1 MSKRLTDPDA
11 NASSHG
17 TGSVQSAAALKDG
30 IALPAGG
37 LALNFITIPD
47 VQSSPDDRN
56 IPIDKVGVKG
66 LRYPICVKDKQKG
79 LQHTVGLFDLFVS
92 LPHDFKGTHMSRFIE
107 VLNEFRGEI
116 SMEKFEDILEKIKV
130 KLHAKSAHM
139 NVEFPYFI
147 NKKAPITKTPGL
159 MSYTCFMRGALAQRF
174 DLIVGVEV
182 PVTTVCPCSKEIS
195 EYGAHNQRGLV
206 RVQLRF
212 KKFFWIEEI
221 IEVVESSVSS
231 EIYSLLKRPDE
242 KYVTEKAYENPM
254 FVEDV
259 VRSALSR
266 LRETNNFPWYRIE
279 AENFESIHNHS
290 AYAMIEKDFS
300 PEPECF
306 QGIPGRINGSM

>member
-1 MSKRLTDPDA
+1 
-11 NASSHG
+11 
-17 TGSVQSAAALKDG
+17 
-30 IALPAGG
+30 
-37 LALNFITIPD
+37 
-47 VQSSPDDRN
+47 
-56 IPIDKVGVKG
+56 
-66 LRYPICVKDKQKG
+66 
-79 LQHTVGLFDLFVS
+79 
-92 LPHDFKGTHMSRFIE
+92 
-107 VLNEFRGEI
+107 
-116 SMEKFEDILEKIKV
+116 
-130 KLHAKSAHM
+130 
-139 NVEFPYFI
+139 
-147 NKKAPITKTPGL
+147 
-159 MSYTCFMRGALAQRF
+159 MSYTCFMRGALAERF

-300 PEPECF
+300 HEPECF
-306 QGIPGRINGSM
+306 QGIPGRLNGSM

>member
-1 MSKRLTDPDA
+1 VKVFS
-11 NASSHG
+11 
-17 TGSVQSAAALKDG
+17 
-30 IALPAGG
+30 
-37 LALNFITIPD
+37 IPD
-47 VQSSPDDRN
+47 IQNLPDNRQ

-66 LRYPICVKDKQKG
+66 LRYPISVKDRSKG
-79 LQHTVGLFDLFVS
+79 LQHTVGLFDLFVN
-92 LPHDFKGTHMSRFIE
+92 LPHNFKGTHMSRFIE

-116 SMEKFEDILEKIKV
+116 SMEKFEDILEKIKK
-130 KLHAKSAHM
+130 KLNAKSAHM

-147 NKKAPITKTPGL
+147 EKNAPVTATPGL
-159 MSYTCFMRGALAQRF
+159 MSYTCFMRGALSDRF

-195 EYGAHNQRGLV
+195 QYGAHNQRGLV

-231 EIYSLLKRPDE
+231 EIFSLLKRPDE
-242 KYVTEKAYENPM
+242 KYVTERAYDNPM

-259 VRSALSR
+259 VRSAVSR
-266 LRETNNFPWYRIE
+266 LKAKNNFPWYRIE
-279 AENFESIHNHS
+279 AENYESIHNHS

-306 QGIPGRINGSM
+306 QGAIGFRPNGSA

>member
-1 MSKRLTDPDA
+1 VELMA
-11 NASSHG
+11 
-17 TGSVQSAAALKDG
+17 
-30 IALPAGG
+30 
-37 LALNFITIPD
+37 IPD
-47 VQSSPDDRN
+47 VQNQPDARN

-66 LRYPICVKDKQKG
+66 LRYPISVKDRARG
-79 LQHTVGLFDLFVS
+79 FQHTVGLFDLFVN

-107 VLNEFRGEI
+107 VLNEFRGEV
-116 SMEKFEDILEKIKV
+116 SMEKFQEILEKTKK
-130 KLHAKSAHM
+130 KLHARSAHM
-139 NVEFPYFI
+139 NVEFPYFVE
-147 NKKAPITKTPGL
+147 KSAPITNTHGL
-159 MSYTCFMRGALAQRF
+159 MSYTCFMRGSLADRF

-195 EYGAHNQRGLV
+195 EYGAHNQRGIV

-212 KKFFWIEEI
+212 KRFFWIEEI

-231 EIYSLLKRPDE
+231 EVYSLLKRPDE
-242 KYVTEKAYENPM
+242 KYVTERAYDNPM

-259 VRSALSR
+259 VRSAVSR
-266 LRETNNFPWYRIE
+266 LREKNNFPWYRIE

-306 QGIPGRINGSM
+306 QGVSVLIRNGSI

>member
-1 MSKRLTDPDA
+1 MIPIWRTHVNVLS
-11 NASSHG
+11 
-17 TGSVQSAAALKDG
+17 
-30 IALPAGG
+30 
-37 LALNFITIPD
+37 IPD
-47 VQSSPDDRN
+47 VQNLPDERN
-56 IPIDKVGVKG
+56 LAIDKVGVKG
-66 LRYPICVKDKQKG
+66 LRYPISVKDRQKK
-79 LQHTVGLFDLFVS
+79 LQHTVGLFDLFVN

-116 SMEKFEDILEKIKV
+116 SMEKFQEILEKIKG

-139 NVEFPYFI
+139 NVEFPYFLE
-147 NKKAPITKTPGL
+147 KTAPVTETPGL
-159 MSYTCFMRGALAQRF
+159 MSYTCFMSGALSERF

-182 PVTTVCPCSKEIS
+182 PVMTVCPCSKEIS
-195 EYGAHNQRGLV
+195 DHGAHNQRGVV

-242 KYVTEKAYENPM
+242 KFVTERAHDNPM

-259 VRSALSR
+259 VRSAVSR
-266 LRETNNFPWYRIE
+266 LQKMDNFPWYRIE

-290 AYAMIEKDFS
+290 AYALIEKDFS
-300 PEPECF
+300 PEPDRF
-306 QGIPGRINGSM
+306 QRAAAMRYNGSI

>member
-1 MSKRLTDPDA
+1 MQVISEPIPDIQSLPDA
-11 NASSHG
+11 
-17 TGSVQSAAALKDG
+17 
-30 IALPAGG
+30 
-37 LALNFITIPD
+37 
-47 VQSSPDDRN
+47 RN

-66 LRYPICVKDKQKG
+66 LRYPIAVKDRRKG
-79 LQHTVGLFDLFVS
+79 RQHTVGLFDLFVN

-116 SMEKFEDILEKIKV
+116 SMEKFEGILENIKTS
-130 KLHAKSAHM
+130 LHAQSAHM

-147 NKKAPITKTPGL
+147 EKTAPVSGTPGL
-159 MSYTCFMRGALAQRF
+159 MCYTCFMRGALAERF

-195 EYGAHNQRGLV
+195 QYGAHNQRGMV

-221 IEVVESSVSS
+221 IEIVESSVSS

-259 VRSALSR
+259 VRGALSR
-266 LRETNNFPWYRIE
+266 LREKNNFPWYRIE

-290 AYAMIEKDFS
+290 AYALIEKDFS
-300 PEPECF
+300 PQPECF
-306 QGIPGRINGSM
+306 QGATPLRYNGSL

>member
-1 MSKRLTDPDA
+1 MKI
-11 NASSHG
+11 H
-17 TGSVQSAAALKDG
+17 
-30 IALPAGG
+30 
-37 LALNFITIPD
+37 TIPD
-47 VQSSPDDRN
+47 VQGRADNRK

-66 LRYPICVKDKQKG
+66 LRYPICVKDRAKG
-79 LQHTVGLFDLFVS
+79 FQHTVGLFDLFVN
-92 LPHDFKGTHMSRFIE
+92 LPHNFKGTHMSRFIE

-116 SMEKFEDILEKIKV
+116 SMEKFEEVLQKIKK
-130 KLHAKSAHM
+130 KLNAKSAHM
-139 NVEFPYFI
+139 NVEFPYFVE
-147 NKKAPITKTPGL
+147 KKAPITSTPGL
-159 MSYTCFMRGALAQRF
+159 MSYTCFMRGALSERF

-195 EYGAHNQRGLV
+195 QYGAHNQRGLV

-221 IEVVESSVSS
+221 IEIVEASVSS

-242 KYVTEKAYENPM
+242 KYVTEKAYDNPM

-259 VRSALSR
+259 VRASVTR
-266 LRETNNFPWYRIE
+266 LKARNNFPWYRIE

-306 QGIPGRINGSM
+306 QGPSAVRGNGCL

>member
-1 MSKRLTDPDA
+1 MSLP
-11 NASSHG
+11 G
-17 TGSVQSAAALKDG
+17 GSIGDNRQLKERSAVNSL
-30 IALPAGG
+30 L
-37 LALNFITIPD
+37 IPD
-47 VQSSPDDRN
+47 IPDIQNLPDERQ

-66 LRYPICVKDKQKG
+66 LRYPICVKDRTKG
-79 LQHTVGLFDLFVS
+79 LQHTVGLFDLYVN

-107 VLNEFRGEI
+107 ALNEFRGEI
-116 SMEKFEDILEKIKV
+116 SMEKFQDILEKIKK
-130 KLHAKSAHM
+130 KLNAKSAHM

-147 NKKAPITKTPGL
+147 EKSAPVTSTPGL
-159 MSYTCFMRGALAQRF
+159 MSYTCFMSGSLSDNF

-195 EYGAHNQRGLV
+195 AYGAHNQRGIV

-212 KKFFWIEEI
+212 KKLFWIEEI

-231 EIYSLLKRPDE
+231 EIYSLLKRLDE
-242 KYVTEKAYENPM
+242 KFVTERAFENPM

-259 VRSALSR
+259 VRCALSR
-266 LRETNNFPWYRIE
+266 LREKKNFPWYRIE

-300 PEPECF
+300 PEPERF
-306 QGIPGRINGSM
+306 QGPTFNRHNGTL

>member
-1 MSKRLTDPDA
+1 MIRR
-11 NASSHG
+11 NRNVEY
-17 TGSVQSAAALKDG
+17 SV
-30 IALPAGG
+30 
-37 LALNFITIPD
+37 IPD
-47 VQSSPDDRN
+47 VQSLPDGRK

-66 LRYPICVKDKQKG
+66 LRYPITVKDRQKKR
-79 LQHTVGLFDLFVS
+79 QHTVGLFDLFVN

-116 SMEKFEDILEKIKV
+116 SMEKFEDICQKIKSR
-130 KLHAKSAHM
+130 LNAESAHM

-147 NKKAPITKTPGL
+147 EKLAPVSGTPGL
-159 MSYTCFMRGALAQRF
+159 MSYTCFMRGSLSDRF

-195 EYGAHNQRGLV
+195 EYGAHNQRGIV

-212 KKFFWIEEI
+212 KKFFWLEDI
-221 IEVVESSVSS
+221 IEIVESSVSS

-242 KYVTEKAYENPM
+242 KFVTERAYDNPM

-266 LRETNNFPWYRIE
+266 LREKDNFPWYRIE

-300 PEPECF
+300 PRPDCF
-306 QGIPGRINGSM
+306 RGSAPFRFNGGL

>member
-1 MSKRLTDPDA
+1 MNSWAMPDI
-11 NASSHG
+11 
-17 TGSVQSAAALKDG
+17 QSLPDG
-30 IALPAGG
+30 
-37 LALNFITIPD
+37 
-47 VQSSPDDRN
+47 RK

-66 LRYPICVKDKQKG
+66 LRYPIAVKDRQKG
-79 LQHTVGLFDLFVS
+79 LQHTVGLFDLFVN

-116 SMEKFEDILEKIKV
+116 SMEKFQEILEKIKN
-130 KLHAKSAHM
+130 KLNAQSAHM

-147 NKKAPITKTPGL
+147 EKVAPVTETPGL
-159 MSYTCFMRGALAQRF
+159 MAYTCFMSGALAEQF

-195 EYGAHNQRGLV
+195 DYGAHNQRGLV
-206 RVQLRF
+206 RVQLKFR
-212 KKFFWIEEI
+212 KFFWIEDI

-242 KYVTEKAYENPM
+242 KFVTERAFDNPM

-266 LRETNNFPWYRIE
+266 LRGIDNFPWYRIE

-290 AYAMIEKDFS
+290 AYAMIEKDFL
-300 PEPECF
+300 PEPQRF
-306 QGIPGRINGSM
+306 HGAVAARFNGGM

>member
-1 MSKRLTDPDA
+1 MNVLSMPDI
-11 NASSHG
+11 
-17 TGSVQSAAALKDG
+17 QSLPDG
-30 IALPAGG
+30 
-37 LALNFITIPD
+37 
-47 VQSSPDDRN
+47 RK

-66 LRYPICVKDKQKG
+66 LRYPISVKDRKKG
-79 LQHTVGLFDLFVS
+79 LQHTVGLFDLFVN
-92 LPHDFKGTHMSRFIE
+92 LPHNFKGTHMSRFIE

-116 SMEKFEDILEKIKV
+116 SMEKFEEVLEKIKK
-130 KLHAKSAHM
+130 KLNAKSAHM
-139 NVEFPYFI
+139 NVEFPYFVE
-147 NKKAPITKTPGL
+147 KCAPVTATPGL
-159 MSYTCFMRGALAQRF
+159 MSYTCFMRGSLSDRF

-182 PVTTVCPCSKEIS
+182 PVTTVCPCSKQIS
-195 EYGAHNQRGLV
+195 DYGAHNQRGLV

-221 IEVVESSVSS
+221 IEIVESSVSS

-242 KYVTEKAYENPM
+242 KFVTERAYENPM

-259 VRSALSR
+259 VRIAVSR
-266 LRETNNFPWYRIE
+266 LKAKNNFPWYRIE

-306 QGIPGRINGSM
+306 QGATGLRSNGSV

>member
-1 MSKRLTDPDA
+1 MDRIL
-11 NASSHG
+11 
-17 TGSVQSAAALKDG
+17 
-30 IALPAGG
+30 
-37 LALNFITIPD
+37 IPD
-47 VQSSPDDRN
+47 IQSSPDNRQ

-66 LRYPICVKDKQKG
+66 LRYPIRVKDRQKAH
-79 LQHTVGLFDLFVS
+79 QHTVGLFDLFVS
-92 LPHDFKGTHMSRFIE
+92 LPHLFKGTHMSRFIE

-116 SMEKFEDILEKIKV
+116 SMERFQEILEKTKA
-130 KLHAKSAHM
+130 KLQAQSAHM

-147 NKKAPITKTPGL
+147 DKMAPVTGTPGL
-159 MSYTCFMRGALAQRF
+159 MSYTCFMRGALADRF

-221 IEVVESSVSS
+221 IEIVESSVSS
-231 EIYSLLKRPDE
+231 EVYSLLKRPDE
-242 KYVTEKAYENPM
+242 KFVTEKAYDNPM

-266 LRETNNFPWYRIE
+266 LREKNNFPWYRIE
-279 AENFESIHNHS
+279 AETFESIHNHS
-290 AYAMIEKDFS
+290 AYALIEKDFS
-300 PEPECF
+300 PEPDCF
-306 QGIPGRINGSM
+306 QGVTPSRFNGSL

>member
-1 MSKRLTDPDA
+1 MLRPLTY
-11 NASSHG
+11 SLRESLLRR
-17 TGSVQSAAALKDG
+17 VE
-30 IALPAGG
+30 
-37 LALNFITIPD
+37 LNTACIPD
-47 VQSSPDDRN
+47 VQSFPDGRE

-66 LRYPICVKDKQKG
+66 LRYPIRVKDRDKG
-79 LQHTVGLFDLFVS
+79 LQHTVGLFDLFVN
-92 LPHDFKGTHMSRFIE
+92 LPHNFKGTHMSRFIE

-116 SMEKFEDILEKIKV
+116 SMEKFEEVLEKIKK
-130 KLHAKSAHM
+130 KLDAKSAHM
-139 NVEFPYFI
+139 NVEFPYFVEK
-147 NKKAPITKTPGL
+147 NAPITSTPGL
-159 MSYTCFMRGALAQRF
+159 MSYTCFMRGSLADHF

-195 EYGAHNQRGLV
+195 DYGAHNQRGVV

-221 IEVVESSVSS
+221 IEIIESSVSS

-259 VRSALSR
+259 VRCAVSR
-266 LRETNNFPWYRIE
+266 LQSKNNFPWYRIE

-300 PEPECF
+300 PEAECF
-306 QGIPGRINGSM
+306 QGTTMLRANGSV

>member
-1 MSKRLTDPDA
+1 M
-11 NASSHG
+11 NAWS
-17 TGSVQSAAALKDG
+17 
-30 IALPAGG
+30 
-37 LALNFITIPD
+37 IPD
-47 VQSSPDDRN
+47 IQSLPDERN

-66 LRYPICVKDKQKG
+66 LRYPISVKDRQKG
-79 LQHTVGLFDLFVS
+79 LQHTVGLFDLFVN
-92 LPHDFKGTHMSRFIE
+92 LPQHFKGTHMSRFIE

-116 SMEKFEDILEKIKV
+116 SMEKFQDVLEKIKS
-130 KLHAKSAHM
+130 KLNAKSAHM
-139 NVEFPYFI
+139 NVEFPYFVEK
-147 NKKAPITKTPGL
+147 NAPVTSTPGL
-159 MSYTCFMRGALAQRF
+159 MSYTCFMRGALAERF

-221 IEVVESSVSS
+221 IEIVESSVSS

-259 VRSALSR
+259 VRASLAR
-266 LRETNNFPWYRIE
+266 LKEKKNFPWYRIE

-290 AYAMIEKDFS
+290 AYAMIEKDFA
-300 PEPECF
+300 PLPECF
-306 QGIPGRINGSM
+306 QGPTAIRYNGTI